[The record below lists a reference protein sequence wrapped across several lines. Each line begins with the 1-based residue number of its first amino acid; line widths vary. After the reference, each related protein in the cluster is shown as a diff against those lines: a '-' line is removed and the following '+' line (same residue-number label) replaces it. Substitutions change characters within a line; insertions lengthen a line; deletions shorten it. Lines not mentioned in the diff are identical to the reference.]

1 MLTHIPCDK
10 CRALVGSKSDFVLH
24 NATCSVAIVRHSEDA
39 LEVRDPLVSS
49 GGVRKIVIAVDES
62 KEVNCTLTVFLA
74 LQQWVN
80 SKSLKGFESPVLPLV
95 IICRSVL

>member
-1 MLTHIPCDK
+1 MHSFCFHSFGNYDAQNLLLILTHIPCDK

-39 LEVRDPLVSS
+39 LEVHDPLVSS

-62 KEVNCTLTVFLA
+62 KEVNCTLTAFLA
-74 LQQWVN
+74 LQ
-80 SKSLKGFESPVLPLV
+80 
-95 IICRSVL
+95 